1 MIEGVLDDQLGVEVG
16 LENYDIS
23 VKEIATQ
30 REVVQLR
37 EVAFRA
43 CNEEGYDGP
52 LNAAGSLNEFCTAA
66 LNMIDI
72 VDELASAADDFSL
85 DDPSRP
91 AT

>member
-1 MIEGVLDDQLGVEVG
+1 MSLD
-16 LENYDIS
+16 NYDIS

-72 VDELASAADDFSL
+72 VDELASAVDDFSL
-85 DDPSRP
+85 EDPLKP

>member
-1 MIEGVLDDQLGVEVG
+1 MGLD
-16 LENYDIS
+16 NYVIS

-37 EVAFRA
+37 EVAYRA
-43 CNEEGYDGP
+43 CNEEGYDSP
-52 LNAAGSLNEFCTAA
+52 LYAAGSLNEFCTAA

-72 VDELASAADDFSL
+72 VDELASAVDDFGL
-85 DDPSRP
+85 DDPSAP